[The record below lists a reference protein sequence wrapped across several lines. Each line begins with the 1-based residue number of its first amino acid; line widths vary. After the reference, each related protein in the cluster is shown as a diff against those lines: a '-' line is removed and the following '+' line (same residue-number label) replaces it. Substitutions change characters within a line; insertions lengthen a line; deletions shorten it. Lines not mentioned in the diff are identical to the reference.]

1 MIHLRCFHLD
11 LPAEDGVVFHLNI
24 PFRVTSSKPTEEL
37 SKVFLETERLQQML
51 ILHDTSLHQ
60 LIKEQTD
67 FKASLDG
74 AVKSILE
81 ELSKDPNQEKLQN
94 IAFMLTAIPDQ
105 VETVLQKI
113 QREICHKLT
122 GEIQV
127 LASSKLHEPAIAQ
140 VPTTP
145 TQAKENF
152 PEPSDPAAKLQSSAF
167 CSDTLKMKQPQL
179 PRNPDKASA
188 RTVKTFLSTK
198 AQVGCWKTVKPA
210 QRTFKNNAGRKQV
223 KPVGTRTQ
231 FEQCSVVID
240 SDDDIDGGFSCLLKG
255 STKGAKFEWDAEKE
269 TERLLKTVRRTRRK
283 FVVEFLGNVPLLQK
297 LPSSSLKK
305 IAQVVVLKRYGKGEY
320 VIREEQAWDGCFFI
334 FSGEA
339 QVSGPDDEENR
350 SEFLLKQYDY
360 FGHGISAHVHSADII
375 ATSELTCLVLPRD
388 HCCLLQTNSIWQSD
402 QEVDKCSLVERILQL
417 DPLELNIFR
426 GITLPDAPKFG
437 KVFGG
442 QFMGQALAAASKT
455 VDFRKIVHSFHSY
468 FLLVGDIDIPII
480 YQVHRIRDGNNF
492 ATRRVDAIQKG
503 NIIFILMASFQK
515 EQQGFDHQ
523 ESTIPTAPDP
533 DTLLSLEE
541 LRERRITDPHLPRSY
556 RNKVATANFIP
567 WPIEIRFCEPSNSTN
582 QTKSPP
588 RLRYWFRAKGKLSD
602 DQALHRCVVAFASDL
617 IFASISLNPH
627 RRKGLRSA
635 ALSLDHA
642 MWFHRPL
649 RADDW
654 LLFVIV
660 SPTAHV
666 TRGFVTGEM
675 FNRKG
680 ELVVSLTQE
689 ALLREARPPNPSV
702 TSKL

>member
-1 MIHLRCFHLD
+1 MRGEAEAPIV
-11 LPAEDGVVFHLNI
+11 LPS
-24 PFRVTSSKPTEEL
+24 PFK
-37 SKVFLETERLQQML
+37 
-51 ILHDTSLHQ
+51 
-60 LIKEQTD
+60 
-67 FKASLDG
+67 
-74 AVKSILE
+74 
-81 ELSKDPNQEKLQN
+81 
-94 IAFMLTAIPDQ
+94 
-105 VETVLQKI
+105 
-113 QREICHKLT
+113 
-122 GEIQV
+122 
-127 LASSKLHEPAIAQ
+127 
-140 VPTTP
+140 
-145 TQAKENF
+145 F
-152 PEPSDPAAKLQSSAF
+152 PGGGGFVSSASPAKSPGGGGSHSSASPDRAPRGEGVLYLSSSASGSF
-167 CSDTLKMKQPQL
+167 VCSPCWKKGFCIKMVMFYAPVMLLCLKSVCGGHGLRFVMVRHAPGVAGETRLCSDVGSSGGGDVADSVLEVG
-179 PRNPDKASA
+179 RIASRCRLGWLGNGFGPKRHLA
-188 RTVKTFLSTK
+188 I
-198 AQVGCWKTVKPA
+198 
-210 QRTFKNNAGRKQV
+210 
-223 KPVGTRTQ
+223 
-231 FEQCSVVID
+231 CSD
-240 SDDDIDGGFSCLLKG
+240 S
-255 STKGAKFEWDAEKE
+255 AMN
-269 TERLLKTVRRTRRK
+269 TES
-283 FVVEFLGNVPLLQK
+283 VVEFLGNVPLLQK

-305 IAQVVVLKRYGKGEY
+305 IAQVVVLKRYARGEY
-320 VIREEQAWDGCFFI
+320 VIREEQAWDGCYFI

-339 QVSGPDDEENR
+339 QVSGPEEEENR

-375 ATSELTCLVLPRD
+375 ATSEQLTCLVLPRD
-388 HCCLLQTNSIWQSD
+388 HCRLLETNSIWQSD
-402 QEVDKCSLVERILQL
+402 QEVDKCSLVERILHL

-426 GITLPDAPKFG
+426 GITLPDAPIFG

-523 ESTIPTAPDP
+523 ESTMPSAPDP

-541 LRERRITDPHLPRSY
+541 LRERRITDPQLPRSY

-660 SPTAHV
+660 SPTAHM

-689 ALLREARPPNPSV
+689 ALLREARPPKPSV